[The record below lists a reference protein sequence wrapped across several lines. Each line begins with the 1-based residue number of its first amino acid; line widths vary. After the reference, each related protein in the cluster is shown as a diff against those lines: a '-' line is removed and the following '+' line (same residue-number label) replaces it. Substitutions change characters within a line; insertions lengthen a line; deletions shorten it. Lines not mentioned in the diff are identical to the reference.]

1 MGNSLSRENRSHID
15 SDYLIYVKTKPY
27 GKFILYLRIHPFNS
41 AEKEFLQRLQ
51 EIFGNY
57 KELPNEVEEFIDVLN
72 SFDSQIYLSFIQSEE
87 ELIELKNSK

>member
-1 MGNSLSRENRSHID
+1 M
-15 SDYLIYVKTKPY
+15 
-27 GKFILYLRIHPFNS
+27 YLRIHPFNS

-57 KELPNEVEEFIDVLN
+57 KELPNERLILFILNGNKVEEFIDVLN